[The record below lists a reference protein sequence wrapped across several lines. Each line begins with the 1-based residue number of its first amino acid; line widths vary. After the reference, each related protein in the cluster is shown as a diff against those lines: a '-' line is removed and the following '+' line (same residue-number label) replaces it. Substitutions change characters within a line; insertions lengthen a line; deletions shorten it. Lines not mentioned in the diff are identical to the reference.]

1 VGEEQRGPRQGF
13 FDVWSRVYD
22 LAPVQAAIYH
32 PVHDAVL
39 RELRTHP
46 ARRILDVGCGTGDL
60 TARLQSQLEL
70 QNELD
75 PELIAGC
82 DFSAGMLTQAR
93 ARTRAVHWLQ
103 GDALRLPFRDAM
115 FQALVSTEAFHWF
128 PDPVAALHEFHRVL
142 APGGRA
148 LVALVNVRVPVTS
161 KAAHAG
167 SKALGQPA
175 HWPTKA
181 EMADRVRTAG
191 FTVERQQR
199 IVRLGGIL
207 IPTVLTVARKD
218 T

>member
-1 VGEEQRGPRQGF
+1 MSQSGPQRGF

-46 ARRILDVGCGTGDL
+46 APRILDVGCGTGDL
-60 TARLQSQLEL
+60 TARLQSDLSS
-70 QNELD
+70 
-75 PELIAGC
+75 ELIAGC
-82 DFSAGMLTQAR
+82 DFSAGMLEQAR
-93 ARTRAVHWLQ
+93 GRTRAVHWLQ
-103 GDALRLPFRDAM
+103 GDALRLPFRDGL
-115 FQALVSTEAFHWF
+115 FNALVSTEAFHWF
-128 PDPVAALHEFHRVL
+128 PDPMAALHEFHRVL
-142 APGGRA
+142 GPGGRV
-148 LVALVNVRVPVTS
+148 LVALVNVRVPATS
-161 KAAHAG
+161 KVAHAG

-175 HWPTKA
+175 HWPTRN

-207 IPTVLTVARKD
+207 IPTVLTVGRKD
-218 T
+218 R